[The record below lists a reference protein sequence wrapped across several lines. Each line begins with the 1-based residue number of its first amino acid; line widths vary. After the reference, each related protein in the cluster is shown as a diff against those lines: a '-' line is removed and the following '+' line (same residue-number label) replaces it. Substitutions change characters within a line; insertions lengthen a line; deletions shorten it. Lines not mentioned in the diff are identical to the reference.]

1 MAKSNTNGNGA
12 DVTNGCAITPTIHL
26 ILQGKGGVGKTIDP
40 DEVLASLP
48 HSTTME
54 LAGKR

>member
-26 ILQGKGGVGKTIDP
+26 VLQREMWRGFPREDV
-40 DEVLASLP
+40 
-48 HSTTME
+48 
-54 LAGKR
+54 